1 MGASSIS
8 TDAPVTEAEA
18 GELRPIRY
26 ARALLWG
33 PALVLAL
40 VVHGAIGLAW
50 LRRPL
55 PALVASGSSAQV
67 FELDL
72 SEAPTDEAASPSE
85 DARTDAAEA
94 PASAPEPAAA
104 EAAEGPAPSPPPVEP
119 PAPLAAPS
127 APDPDMAAVSARA
140 AEARRRARAR
150 ERHETARADAEAR
163 RAADARSKADIRRR
177 IASVAAPAASAP
189 AGNGGRAAAPPS
201 SSGASAAASAA
212 WRSQIVAILR
222 GRFAGGGSG
231 MASFT
236 FSVTRGGQ
244 IAGARLTASS
254 GDPRL
259 DAVAHAVFRG
269 AVPAPPS
276 GYVGALT
283 FNIRLGVR

>member
-1 MGASSIS
+1 ME
-8 TDAPVTEAEA
+8 P
-18 GELRPIRY
+18 RPTGH

-33 PALVLAL
+33 AALVLAL
-40 VVHGAIGLAW
+40 AVHGALGLAW
-50 LRRPL
+50 LGRPL
-55 PALVASGSSAQV
+55 PALVASGSSAEI

-72 SEAPTDEAASPSE
+72 SEAPAGEAASPPGR
-85 DARTDAAEA
+85 ARTDAAKV
-94 PASAPEPAAA
+94 PSSTPESPPA
-104 EAAEGPAPSPPPVEP
+104 EAAAGPAPSPPSVEA
-119 PAPLAAPS
+119 PAPLAAAPE
-127 APDPDMAAVSARA
+127 PDPDMAAASARA
-140 AEARRRARAR
+140 AEARRRERAR
-150 ERHETARADAEAR
+150 ERQEKARADAEAR
-163 RAADARSKADIRRR
+163 RATDARAKADIRRR
-177 IASVAAPAASAP
+177 TASVGAPAAPAP
-189 AGNGGRAAAPPS
+189 AGNGDRAAAPAS
-201 SSGASAAASAA
+201 SSGAAAAASAA